1 MTQTMTPAIAILPSA
16 TLLVGSWP
24 EIACD
29 TLEWP
34 LGQPERLRGKR
45 LRDMERTDHLIAYPR
60 NDMHIRP
67 FLKLKA
73 RLSIM
78 VQEPRTIHGHH
89 RRALR
94 VTWRKFFRVFSH
106 DRSFVDSIPNGVFV
120 PFGTTWVPGWRDVP
134 TEKTKDCSIIASAKR
149 SQVGHN
155 LRHRIIERVR
165 TEGLDV
171 DAMGGG
177 YVPFAEKSDG
187 LAPYRYSVVIEN
199 VREPNYFSEKLID
212 PLLCLTVPIYWGC
225 PNIADYLDTGAMII
239 CESEA
244 DIMAALSRMSQ
255 ADYAARLPALRALR
269 PVAASYDNLHN
280 RTISALLA
288 SL

>member
-1 MTQTMTPAIAILPSA
+1 MTQTMPPAIAILPSA
-16 TLLVGSWP
+16 TLLVGNWP

-29 TLEWP
+29 ALEWP
-34 LGQPERLRGKR
+34 LGQPERLRGK
-45 LRDMERTDHLIAYPR
+45 
-60 NDMHIRP
+60 
-67 FLKLKA
+67 
-73 RLSIM
+73 
-78 VQEPRTIHGHH
+78 

-239 CESEA
+239 CESES
-244 DIMAALSRMSQ
+244 DIM
-255 ADYAARLPALRALR
+255 AARLPALRALR
-269 PVAASYDNLHN
+269 SVAASYDNLHD